1 MSAELEQQLRAA
13 FGRLPKPSRE
23 ATARAR
29 SAALAAIGPSGGR
42 PSSMLLLVFVAVA
55 FGLGASLVA
64 LAPGNRRPW
73 VHPTGG
79 RVAAASWSPD
89 GLKIAYVVA
98 RPGGYQLRIIE
109 GDGSPD
115 GLLVGHVDAVK
126 PSWRPDALAVAYVD

>member
-1 MSAELEQQLRAA
+1 MSAELQQQLRAA

-23 ATARAR
+23 ASARAR
-29 SAALAAIGPSGGR
+29 SAALAAIGPSGAR
-42 PSSMLLLVFVAVA
+42 SS
-55 FGLGASLVA
+55 GAAA
-64 LAPGNRRPW
+64 LALVSAAFAAGKRRPW
-73 VHPTGG
+73 VHPTGR

-115 GLLVGHVDAVK
+115 GLLVGHVGAVK
-126 PSWRPDALAVAYVD
+126 PSWRPDALAVAYVDSRGRAAVY